1 MDWSTVDEVNQAIFT
16 YGESIQKLKELQRM
30 TSSLL
35 PYGTITVGTIGEY
48 YCFVALKHQFSDSTV
63 KYGGATE
70 KSWDIEVVD
79 PANNSTKYQVK
90 TVSLNSKKLS
100 ISKIKAGFDWLIVIV
115 LSEDYF
121 PEKIYKIK
129 PDFKFSCTQSFAIP
143 DPRKPK
149 SGSKALLQHIEEMD
163 SDFFNGLAERL

>member
-1 MDWSTVDEVNQAIFT
+1 MDWSTVDEVNQAVFK
-16 YGESIQKLKELQRM
+16 YGESIQKLKELQR
-30 TSSLL
+30 TTTNLL

-63 KYGGATE
+63 KYGAATE

-79 PANNSTKYQVK
+79 PANKSTKYQVK
-90 TVSLNSKKLS
+90 TVSLNSKSLS
-100 ISKIKAGFDWLIVIV
+100 ISNIKAGFDWLIVIV

-129 PDFKFSCTQSFAIP
+129 PDFKFSYTQSFAIP

-149 SGSKALLQHIEEMD
+149 SGSKALEQYIEEMD